1 METVLIAGGSG
12 LVGQELSAMFLE
24 KGYRVIILTRSIPT
38 VAKIKNHPQLSYA
51 TWDVDKGYIDEK
63 AIQEADHII
72 QLAGAGVA
80 DKRWTAKRKKE
91 ILDSRVK
98 SGELLVNALQQ
109 YPHKVKTMIGA
120 SAIGWYGPD
129 PVPLQSPFS
138 EEAPADPSYLGET
151 CRLWENSIAP
161 VSAMGIRLVTLRIGI
176 VLTPKGGALKE
187 FLKPLQFGVASILGN
202 GKQMV
207 SWIHIKDLVSM
218 FLFALQQQEVQGI
231 YNAVAPAP
239 VSNKELTL
247 TLGWA
252 RGSFFIPFYV
262 PSFLLKLIMGEMSV
276 EVLKSATV
284 SAKKI
289 QGSGFSFRFPEI
301 RSALGS
307 FF

>member
-12 LVGQELSAMFLE
+12 MVGRELTAALLE
-24 KGYRVIILTRSIPT
+24 KGYHVIILTRSFAAVKASKP
-38 VAKIKNHPQLSYA
+38 HPQLSYA
-51 TWDVDKGYIDEK
+51 NWDIEKGIIDER

-80 DKRWTAKRKKE
+80 DKRWTPERKKE
-91 ILDSRVK
+91 ILNSRVK
-98 SGELLVNALQQ
+98 SGELLIKALQQ
-109 YPHKVKTMIGA
+109 SSHKVKTLIGA

-129 PVPLQSPFS
+129 AVPAQEPFS
-138 EEAPADPSYLGET
+138 ENAPADSSYLGET
-151 CRLWENSIAP
+151 CRLWEQSLMP
-161 VSAMGIRLVTLRIGI
+161 VSTFGVRHVTMRIGI

-187 FLKPLQFGVASILGN
+187 FLKPLKFGMASILGN
-202 GKQMV
+202 GKQIV
-207 SWIHIKDLVSM
+207 SWIHIKDLVE
-218 FLFALQQQEVQGI
+218 LFIYALEKKELYGI
-231 YNAVAPAP
+231 YNAVAPHP

-276 EVLKSATV
+276 EVLKSTTV

-289 QGSGFSFRFPEI
+289 QGSGFSFRFPDI
-301 RSALGS
+301 RLALSS

>member
-12 LVGQELSAMFLE
+12 LVGKELSGALLE
-24 KGYRVIILTRSIPT
+24 KGYRVIILTRS
-38 VAKIKNHPQLSYA
+38 VATQKNHTHPQLSFA
-51 TWDVDKGYIDEK
+51 HWDVEKGIIEEK

-80 DKRWTAKRKKE
+80 DKRWTAERKKE

-98 SGELLVNALQQ
+98 SGELLIKSLRQTT
-109 YPHKVKTMIGA
+109 HHVKTLIGA

-129 PVPLQSPFS
+129 AVPPQDSFA
-138 EEAPADPSYLGET
+138 ETAPADNSYLGET
-151 CRLWENSIAP
+151 CRLWENSLQPAQSLG
-161 VSAMGIRLVTLRIGI
+161 VRHVTLRIGI

-187 FLKPLQFGVASILGN
+187 FLKPLRFGMGSILGN

-207 SWIHIKDLVSM
+207 SWIHIKDLVD
-218 FLFALQQQEVQGI
+218 LFIYALEKKELQGV
-231 YNAVAPAP
+231 YNAVAPQP

-252 RGSFFIPFYV
+252 IGSFFIPFYV

-289 QGSGFSFRFPEI
+289 QGSGFSFRFPDI
-301 RSALGS
+301 RSALSS

>member
-12 LVGQELSAMFLE
+12 LVGQELSATLLE
-24 KGYRVIILTRSIPT
+24 KGYRVVILTRSIPSI
-38 VAKIKNHPQLSYA
+38 VKNINHPQLSYA

-80 DKRWTAKRKKE
+80 DKRWTPERKKE
-91 ILDSRVK
+91 ILESRVK
-98 SGELLVNALQQ
+98 SGELLVRALQQ
-109 YPHKVKTMIGA
+109 HPHKVKTLIGA

-129 PVPLQSPFS
+129 PVPPQSPFS

-151 CRLWENSIAP
+151 CRLWENSLAP
-161 VSAMGIRLVTLRIGI
+161 IKTMGIRQVTLRIGI

-218 FLFALQQQEVQGI
+218 FLFALQKKEVQGI
-231 YNAVAPAP
+231 YNAVAPTP
-239 VSNKELTL
+239 ISNKELTM

-289 QGSGFSFRFPEI
+289 QGSGFSFRFPDI
-301 RSALGS
+301 RSALCS

>member
-12 LVGQELSAMFLE
+12 LVGKELSAALLD
-24 KGYRVIILTRSIPT
+24 KGYRVIVLTRS
-38 VAKIKNHPQLSYA
+38 VAAQKSYIHPQLSYA
-51 TWDVDKGYIDEK
+51 HWDVDKGTIDEK

-80 DKRWTAKRKKE
+80 DKRWTPERKKE

-98 SGELLVNALQQ
+98 SGELLIKALQQ
-109 YPHKVKTMIGA
+109 TTHHVKTLVGA

-129 PVPLQSPFS
+129 AIPP
-138 EEAPADPSYLGET
+138 EAPFTESTPADNSYLGET
-151 CRLWENSIAP
+151 CRLWENSLQPAHSLG
-161 VSAMGIRLVTLRIGI
+161 VRHVTLRIGI

-187 FLKPLQFGVASILGN
+187 FLKPLRFGMASILGN

-207 SWIHIKDLVSM
+207 SWIHVQDLVN
-218 FLFALQQQEVQGI
+218 LFIYALEKKELQGV
-231 YNAVAPAP
+231 YNAVAPQP

-276 EVLKSATV
+276 EVLKSTTV
-284 SAKKI
+284 SAQKI
-289 QGSGFSFRFPEI
+289 QGSGFSFRFPDI
-301 RSALGS
+301 RSALSS